1 MPNRFLDRGLAL
13 LALGLLAGHLA
24 LSLPP
29 GLAAAWRRLAALSER
44 WNEAPATARR
54 RVFGEEYAAAIEEI
68 RRAVPAGASY
78 LLVDG
83 GREDQGAISRVRFD
97 LAPRRPLWIG
107 ELDRL
112 PTASRLR
119 ANLPGGPKQVV
130 IAFPDGPPQR
140 FDRPAFLRWLEE
152 RQSGR

>member
-1 MPNRFLDRGLAL
+1 MVAL
-13 LALGLLAGHLA
+13 
-24 LSLPP
+24 P
-29 GLAAAWRRLAALSER
+29 ER
-44 WNEAPATARR
+44 WGEEPAAARR
-54 RVFGEEYAAAIEEI
+54 RVFGKEYVAAIEAI

-83 GREDQGAISRVRFD
+83 GREEQGAISRVRFD

-107 ELDRL
+107 ELARL
-112 PTASRLR
+112 PAASRLR
-119 ANLPGGPKQVV
+119 ANLPGGPKRVV
-130 IAFPDGPPQR
+130 IAFPDGPPQL